1 MVRNLLLPLLCAL
14 LVAAGQAHAAG
25 ASLTATVDRKE
36 LYQNEHVVLTLSLT
50 DSDTRLRAEG
60 VAPNVDLTLLADQF
74 ELGVP
79 RADFRFNLA
88 RAERRAT
95 SEITV
100 ELFPRRSGRLTI
112 PAFAVDGLRTRPI
125 VLRVLPLPADARPEV
140 FARSGLSRATLPVGA
155 QTLLYLDLYYRT
167 DIKTAELGGTLETDP
182 LQIEAHALPSAE
194 RSERIDGIEYRV
206 TRTAWAVSPQ
216 SAAPV
221 TFFLPSLWIETRAG
235 RRWRLPAQEQ
245 RLAVRPVP
253 GDLPLGT
260 LAATPQLAQSPF
272 EPAAV
277 GRILPWR
284 ITLRAAVGLN
294 TLPERLPL
302 PSATPAFKI
311 YFDPPQRRLEVRADG
326 GVDSIAE
333 YAGYLMPLAAGSFAA
348 PVLELPYFDAERGTV
363 GRAAL
368 PAESLRIAPGAA
380 PAEEPPLPTA
390 ATSDTASVAE
400 DPAPARWRAAAIVFL
415 LAWLVT
421 LAVWRHRATRSAS
434 ARHRRARTR
443 QHRDA
448 RSHPLKQRLLAALGD
463 ARTLQQ
469 GLRDRE
475 RRLGVEPEL
484 RAAVLA
490 VQRLCYQPSDA
501 ADETRVAAMVERA
514 ITRIGTAAKENAETT
529 PDPWSPAAFQ
539 PAKTGGPVRQGP

>member
-1 MVRNLLLPLLCAL
+1 MVRALIPLLCAL

-88 RAERRAT
+88 RTERRST
-95 SEITV
+95 SEISV

-125 VLRVLPLPADARPEV
+125 VLRVLPVPADAKPEV
-140 FARSGLSRATLPVGA
+140 FARSGLTRSTLPVGA

-167 DIKTAELGGTLETDP
+167 DIKTAELGGALETEP

-194 RSERIDGIEYRV
+194 RSERVDGIEYRV

-216 SAAPV
+216 SAVPV

-245 RLAVRPVP
+245 RLAVRPLPGNLVP
-253 GDLPLGT
+253 GT
-260 LAATPQLAQSPF
+260 LAATAQLAQTPF

-311 YFDPPQRRLEVRADG
+311 YFDPPQRRLELRADG

-333 YAGYLMPLAAGSFAA
+333 YAGYLMPLAAGSFTPPA
-348 PVLELPYFDAERGTV
+348 LELSYFDAEHDTV

-368 PAESLRIAPGAA
+368 PMESLRIAPGAA
-380 PAEEPPLPTA
+380 PAAEPPLPATA
-390 ATSDTASVAE
+390 SAAASDTASATGT
-400 DPAPARWRAAAIVFL
+400 PAPAPWRTAAIAL
-415 LAWLVT
+415 LIAWLIT
-421 LAVWRHRATRSAS
+421 LGLWWWRSSRPLGVPHKRRRSPPPTA
-434 ARHRRARTR
+434 ARGQA
-443 QHRDA
+443 
-448 RSHPLKQRLLAALGD
+448 LKQRLLTALGD
-463 ARTLQQ
+463 AQTLEQ

-475 RRLGVEPEL
+475 RRHGADPDLHT
-484 RAAVLA
+484 AVRA
-490 VQRLCYQPSDA
+490 VQRLCYQTAEPGDEDRA
-501 ADETRVAAMVERA
+501 AVIVDRALAGMRARPGANDETP
-514 ITRIGTAAKENAETT
+514 G
-529 PDPWSPAAFQ
+529 DPWSPAAFQ
-539 PAKTGGPVRQGP
+539 PANPRDNGR